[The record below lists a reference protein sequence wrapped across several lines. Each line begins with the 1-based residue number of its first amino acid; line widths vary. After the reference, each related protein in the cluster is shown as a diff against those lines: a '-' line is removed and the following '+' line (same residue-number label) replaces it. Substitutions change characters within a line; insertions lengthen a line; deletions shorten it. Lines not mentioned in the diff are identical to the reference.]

1 MDADCRD
8 LLANER
14 SEEEGGPGKEGAA
27 NLIWTNYFLLHHQQR
42 KQEKLEQIGGKFEKV
57 PIPSMQCHRSN
68 LNQICF
74 ARKPPL
80 ITGSC
85 CPSKAMEWGWG
96 KCPKLRCVF
105 FVAAGFLL
113 LQSVGL
119 FEQRTRQLTWHG
131 ESRNVGGGSFH
142 LVCSNGGGQT
152 VMQTISNWFKVI
164 QSISK
169 AIVLQPPQKAKL

>member
-80 ITGSC
+80 ITGKLLPLKSHGMGLRKM
-85 CPSKAMEWGWG
+85 SKAS
-96 KCPKLRCVF
+96 LRVF
-105 FVAAGFLL
+105 
-113 LQSVGL
+113 
-119 FEQRTRQLTWHG
+119 
-131 ESRNVGGGSFH
+131 
-142 LVCSNGGGQT
+142 CCC
-152 VMQTISNWFKVI
+152 KVLACL
-164 QSISK
+164 SS
-169 AIVLQPPQKAKL
+169 ARAS